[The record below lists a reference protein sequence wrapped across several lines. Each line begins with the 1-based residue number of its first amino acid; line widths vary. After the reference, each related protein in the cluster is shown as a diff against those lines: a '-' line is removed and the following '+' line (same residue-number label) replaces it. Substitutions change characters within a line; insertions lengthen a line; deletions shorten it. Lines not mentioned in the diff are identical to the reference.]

1 MNTGRRFASRTSDLV
16 VQRTDYLRI
25 SPERKAGIRRLAAE
39 LVAGRRVAL
48 STHMNADGDGC
59 GSETALASALTIGG
73 FILTQ
78 MVLNQQRRR
87 ENALHLKI
95 DEILLAMHG
104 TRNEVAGI
112 EQEAEEEIERLR
124 AGRDA
129 AP

>member
-1 MNTGRRFASRTSDLV
+1 MLSV
-16 VQRTDYLRI
+16 
-25 SPERKAGIRRLAAE
+25 IRRAVSDFSNMVAT
-39 LVAGRRVAL
+39 VAGHPFVQAAILIGCAL
-48 STHMNADGDGC
+48 WLALG
-59 GSETALASALTIGG
+59 GSEAALASALTIGG
-73 FILTQ
+73 FVLTQ

-124 AGRDA
+124 AGRD
-129 AP
+129 PTP

>member
-1 MNTGRRFASRTSDLV
+1 M
-16 VQRTDYLRI
+16 
-25 SPERKAGIRRLAAE
+25 IRRATDSFSNMVATFVGHPLVQAAI
-39 LVAGRRVAL
+39 LI
-48 STHMNADGDGC
+48 GC
-59 GSETALASALTIGG
+59 VLWLTLGGSEAALASAMTIGG
-73 FILTQ
+73 FVLTQ

-104 TRNEVAGI
+104 TRNEVAGV

-124 AGRDA
+124 AGRGA